1 MAVQKPTKQQ
11 IAYAKARAGGNTTSK
26 TTPARMAKGAK
37 DIALFAAGIVGPGK
51 VVKAAGKAAKVVK
64 AESKAANAAQKIK
77 SASGKQSPLKVSGP
91 PPGVS
96 SNIQV
101 QRKGNIKLVNPTNS
115 MSRATRNISEDVKVQ
130 NIKSGAFAKAVGK
143 KQENWNK
150 MNPGGKK
157 STVKINS
164 NPYKGK

>member
-11 IAYAKARAGGNTTSK
+11 IAQAKARAGGNTTSK

-51 VVKAAGKAAKVVK
+51 AVKAVGKAAKVIK
-64 AESKAANAAQKIK
+64 AESKAVGYKPSVLRHDPAKKNLIEKTALGRRAQDVTGSVQKRV
-77 SASGKQSPLKVSGP
+77 ASNPDSRMVKNRDA
-91 PPGVS
+91 S
-96 SNIQV
+96 STAEM
-101 QRKGNIKLVNPTNS
+101 R
-115 MSRATRNISEDVKVQ
+115 
-130 NIKSGAFAKAVGK
+130 KSGFYAKSTAKA
-143 KQENWNK
+143 EERWNK

-157 STVKINS
+157 SIVKINS

>member
-11 IAYAKARAGGNTTSK
+11 IAQAKARAGGNTTSK

-51 VVKAAGKAAKVVK
+51 AVKAVGKAAKVIK
-64 AESKAANAAQKIK
+64 AESKVANAA
-77 SASGKQSPLKVSGP
+77 PRKVSGP

-96 SNIQV
+96 SNAQV
-101 QRKGNIKLVNPTNS
+101 QRKGSVKLVNPTNS
-115 MSRATRNISEDVKVQ
+115 MSRATRNITEDVRVQ
-130 NIKSGAFAKAVGK
+130 NIKSGAVAKANAQ
-143 KQENWNK
+143 KQENWNR

-157 STVKINS
+157 STIKINS
-164 NPYKGK
+164 NPSRGK